1 MRKYKRGVTLLETVI
16 ALFLLTVI
24 TGGAFALCS
33 SSASAVSQS
42 STEFAAVQTCDDVVE
57 CYKATDNK
65 TQFELLLRACG
76 YDFSYGAN
84 TVSGEEGQ
92 QTTTENTNKLTLKT
106 FADGYFV
113 YVTIGSDSAT
123 GNIDVFNGTT
133 LTVEAK
139 SLVGKTLYTATYTK
153 GGVHA

>member
-1 MRKYKRGVTLLETVI
+1 MRRYKRGVTLLETVI

-42 STEFAAVQTCDDVVE
+42 STKFAAVQACDDVVE
-57 CYKATDNK
+57 CYKATDK
-65 TQFELLLRACG
+65 KAQFELLLRACG
-76 YDFSYGAN
+76 YDFNYGTN
-84 TVSGEEGQ
+84 TVSGEDGQ
-92 QTTTENTNKLTLKT
+92 QTTTENLNKLTLKT

-113 YVTIGSDSAT
+113 YVMLGDGAT
-123 GNIDVFNGTT
+123 EAIDDLQGVT

-139 SLVGKTLYTATYTK
+139 SLVGKTLYITTYTK

>member
-1 MRKYKRGVTLLETVI
+1 MRRYKRGVTLLETVI

-76 YDFSYGAN
+76 YDFNYGTN
-84 TVSGEEGQ
+84 TVSGEDGQ

-113 YVTIGSDSAT
+113 YVMLGDGAT
-123 GNIDVFNGTT
+123 EAINDLQGVT

>member
-1 MRKYKRGVTLLETVI
+1 MRRYKRGVTLLETVI

-42 STEFAAVQTCDDVVE
+42 STKFAAVQACDDVVE

-76 YDFSYGAN
+76 YDFNYGTN
-84 TVSGEEGQ
+84 TVSGEDGQ
-92 QTTTENTNKLTLKT
+92 QTPTENENKLTLKT

-113 YVTIGSDSAT
+113 YVMLGDGAT
-123 GNIDVFNGTT
+123 EAINDLQGVT

-139 SLVGKTLYTATYTK
+139 SLVGKTLYTTTYTK
-153 GGVHA
+153 GGGNA

>member
-1 MRKYKRGVTLLETVI
+1 MRRYKRGVTLLETVI

-76 YDFSYGAN
+76 YDFNYGTN
-84 TVSGEEGQ
+84 TESEEDGQ

-113 YVTIGSDSAT
+113 YVMLGDGAT
-123 GNIDVFNGTT
+123 EAINDLQGVT

-139 SLVGKTLYTATYTK
+139 SLVGKTLYTTTYTK

>member
-1 MRKYKRGVTLLETVI
+1 MRRYKRGVTLLETVI

-57 CYKATDNK
+57 CYKATDSK

-76 YDFSYGAN
+76 YDFNYGAN
-84 TVSGEEGQ
+84 TVSEEDGQ
-92 QTTTENTNKLTLKT
+92 QTTTENLNKLTLKT

-113 YVTIGSDSAT
+113 YVMLGDGAT
-123 GNIDVFNGTT
+123 EAIDDLQGVT

>member
-1 MRKYKRGVTLLETVI
+1 MRRYKRGVTLLETVI

-76 YDFSYGAN
+76 YDFNYGAN
-84 TVSGEEGQ
+84 TVSEEDGQ

-113 YVTIGSDSAT
+113 YVMLGDGAT
-123 GNIDVFNGTT
+123 EAINDLQGVT
-133 LTVEAK
+133 LTVEAR
-139 SLVGKTLYTATYTK
+139 SLVGKTLYTTTYTN

>member
-1 MRKYKRGVTLLETVI
+1 MRRYKRGVTLLETVI

-42 STEFAAVQTCDDVVE
+42 STKFAAVQTCDDVVE

-65 TQFELLLRACG
+65 MQFELLLRACG
-76 YDFSYGAN
+76 YDFNYGTN
-84 TVSGEEGQ
+84 TVSGEDGQ

-113 YVTIGSDSAT
+113 YVMLGDGAT
-123 GNIDVFNGTT
+123 EAINDLQGVT
-133 LTVEAK
+133 LTVGAK

>member
-1 MRKYKRGVTLLETVI
+1 MRRYKRGVTLLETVI

-76 YDFSYGAN
+76 YDFNYGTN
-84 TVSGEEGQ
+84 TVSGEDGQ

-113 YVTIGSDSAT
+113 CVMLGDGAT
-123 GNIDVFNGTT
+123 EAINDLQGVT

-139 SLVGKTLYTATYTK
+139 SLVGKTLYTTTYTK
-153 GGVHA
+153 GGGHA

>member
-1 MRKYKRGVTLLETVI
+1 MRRYKRGVTLLETVI

-42 STEFAAVQTCDDVVE
+42 STKFAAVQACDDVVE

-76 YDFSYGAN
+76 YDFNYGTN
-84 TVSGEEGQ
+84 TVSGEDGQ
-92 QTTTENTNKLTLKT
+92 QTTTENLNKLTLKT

-113 YVTIGSDSAT
+113 YVMLGDGAT
-123 GNIDVFNGTT
+123 EAINDLQGVT
-133 LTVEAK
+133 LTVEAR
-139 SLVGKTLYTATYTK
+139 SLVGKTLYTTTYTK
-153 GGVHA
+153 GGGNA

>member
-42 STEFAAVQTCDDVVE
+42 STKFAAVQTCDDVVE

-84 TVSGEEGQ
+84 TVSEEDGQ

-113 YVTIGSDSAT
+113 YVMLGDGAT
-123 GNIDVFNGTT
+123 EAINDLQGVT

>member
-1 MRKYKRGVTLLETVI
+1 MRRYKRGVTLLETVI

-57 CYKATDNK
+57 CYKATDKK

-76 YDFSYGAN
+76 YDFNYGAN
-84 TVSGEEGQ
+84 TVSGEDGQ
-92 QTTTENTNKLTLKT
+92 QTSTENTNKLTLKT

-113 YVTIGSDSAT
+113 YVTIGDGAT
-123 GNIDVFNGTT
+123 EAINDLQGVI

-139 SLVGKTLYTATYTK
+139 SLVGKTLYTTSYTK
-153 GGVHA
+153 GGGHA

>member
-1 MRKYKRGVTLLETVI
+1 MRRYKRGVTLLETVI

-76 YDFSYGAN
+76 YDFNYGTN
-84 TVSGEEGQ
+84 TVSGEDGQ

-113 YVTIGSDSAT
+113 YVMLGDGAT
-123 GNIDVFNGTT
+123 EAINDLQGVT

-153 GGVHA
+153 GGGHA

>member
-1 MRKYKRGVTLLETVI
+1 MRRYKRGVTLLETVI

-57 CYKATDNK
+57 CYKATDKK

-76 YDFSYGAN
+76 YDFNYGAN
-84 TVSGEEGQ
+84 TVSGEDGQ

-113 YVTIGSDSAT
+113 YVTIGDGAT
-123 GNIDVFNGTT
+123 EAINDLQGVI

-139 SLVGKTLYTATYTK
+139 SLVGKTLYTTTYTK
-153 GGVHA
+153 GGGHA

>member
-42 STEFAAVQTCDDVVE
+42 STKFAAVQACDDVVE
-57 CYKATDNK
+57 CYKATDDK

-76 YDFSYGAN
+76 YDFNYGTN
-84 TVSGEEGQ
+84 TVSGEDGQ
-92 QTTTENTNKLTLKT
+92 QTTTENLNKLTLKT

-113 YVTIGSDSAT
+113 YVMLGDGAT
-123 GNIDVFNGTT
+123 EAINDLQGVT
-133 LTVEAK
+133 LTVEAR
-139 SLVGKTLYTATYTK
+139 SLVGKTLYTTTYTK
-153 GGVHA
+153 GGGNA

>member
-65 TQFELLLRACG
+65 TKFELLLRACG
-76 YDFSYGAN
+76 YDFNYGAN
-84 TVSGEEGQ
+84 TVSGEDGQ
-92 QTTTENTNKLTLKT
+92 QITTENLNKLTLKT

-113 YVTIGSDSAT
+113 YVMLGDGAT
-123 GNIDVFNGTT
+123 EAIDDLQGVT

>member
-42 STEFAAVQTCDDVVE
+42 STKFAAVQACDDVVE
-57 CYKATDNK
+57 CYKATDDK

-76 YDFSYGAN
+76 YDFNYGTN
-84 TVSGEEGQ
+84 TVSGEDGQ
-92 QTTTENTNKLTLKT
+92 QTTTENLNKLTLKT

-113 YVTIGSDSAT
+113 YVMLGDGAT
-123 GNIDVFNGTT
+123 EAINDLQGVT
-133 LTVEAK
+133 LTVEAR
-139 SLVGKTLYTATYTK
+139 SLVGKTLYTTTYTK
-153 GGVHA
+153 GGGHA

>member
-76 YDFSYGAN
+76 YDFNYGTN
-84 TVSGEEGQ
+84 TVSGEDGQ

-113 YVTIGSDSAT
+113 YVMLGDGAT
-123 GNIDVFNGTT
+123 EAINDLQGVT

>member
-16 ALFLLTVI
+16 ALFLLTII

-42 STEFAAVQTCDDVVE
+42 STKFAAVQACDDVVE
-57 CYKATDNK
+57 CYKATDTK

-76 YDFSYGAN
+76 YDSNYGTN
-84 TVSGEEGQ
+84 TVSGEDGQ
-92 QTTTENTNKLTLKT
+92 QTTTENLNKLTLKT

-113 YVTIGSDSAT
+113 YVTIGSGNAT
-123 GNIDVFNGTT
+123 DNIAAFNGTT
-133 LTVEAK
+133 LTVEAR
-139 SLVGKTLYTATYTK
+139 SLVGKTRYNTTYTK
-153 GGVHA
+153 GGGNA

>member
-16 ALFLLTVI
+16 ALFLLTII

-76 YDFSYGAN
+76 YDFNYGAN
-84 TVSGEEGQ
+84 TVSGEDGQ
-92 QTTTENTNKLTLKT
+92 QTTTENLNKLTLKT

-113 YVTIGSDSAT
+113 YVMLGDGAT
-123 GNIDVFNGTT
+123 EAINDLQGVT
-133 LTVEAK
+133 LTVEAR
-139 SLVGKTLYTATYTK
+139 SLVGKTLYTTTYTK

>member
-1 MRKYKRGVTLLETVI
+1 MRRYKRGVTLLETVI

-42 STEFAAVQTCDDVVE
+42 STKFAAVQTCDDVVE

-76 YDFSYGAN
+76 YDFNYGAN
-84 TVSGEEGQ
+84 TVSEEDGQ

-113 YVTIGSDSAT
+113 YVMLGDGAT
-123 GNIDVFNGTT
+123 EAINDLQGVT

-139 SLVGKTLYTATYTK
+139 SLVGKTLYTTTYTK
-153 GGVHA
+153 GGGHA

>member
-42 STEFAAVQTCDDVVE
+42 STKFAAVQTCDDVVE

-76 YDFSYGAN
+76 YDFNYGAN
-84 TVSGEEGQ
+84 TVSEEDGQ

-113 YVTIGSDSAT
+113 YVMLGDGAT
-123 GNIDVFNGTT
+123 EAINDLQGVT

>member
-1 MRKYKRGVTLLETVI
+1 MRRYKRGVTLLETVI

-42 STEFAAVQTCDDVVE
+42 STKFAAVQTCDDVVE

-65 TQFELLLRACG
+65 TQFELFLRACG
-76 YDFSYGAN
+76 YDFNYGAN
-84 TVSGEEGQ
+84 IVSGEDGQ

-113 YVTIGSDSAT
+113 YVMLGDGAT
-123 GNIDVFNGTT
+123 EAINDLQGVT

>member
-1 MRKYKRGVTLLETVI
+1 MRRYKRGVTLLETVI

-76 YDFSYGAN
+76 YDFNYGTN
-84 TVSGEEGQ
+84 TVSEEDGQ

-113 YVTIGSDSAT
+113 YVMLGDGAT
-123 GNIDVFNGTT
+123 EAIDDLQGVT

-153 GGVHA
+153 GGGHA

>member
-1 MRKYKRGVTLLETVI
+1 MRRYKRGVTLLETVI

-42 STEFAAVQTCDDVVE
+42 STKFAAVQACDDVVE

-65 TQFELLLRACG
+65 AQFELLLRACG
-76 YDFSYGAN
+76 YDFNYGTN
-84 TVSGEEGQ
+84 TVTGTDGQ
-92 QTTTENTNKLTLKT
+92 QTTTENENKLTLKT

-113 YVTIGSDSAT
+113 YVMLGDGAT
-123 GNIDVFNGTT
+123 EAIDDLQGVT
-133 LTVEAK
+133 LTVEAR
-139 SLVGKTLYTATYTK
+139 SLVGKTLYTTTYTK
-153 GGVHA
+153 GGGHA

>member
-1 MRKYKRGVTLLETVI
+1 MRRYKRGVTLLETVI

-42 STEFAAVQTCDDVVE
+42 STKFAAVQTCDDVVE

-65 TQFELLLRACG
+65 MQFELLLRACG
-76 YDFSYGAN
+76 YDFNYGAN
-84 TVSGEEGQ
+84 TVSGEDGQ

-113 YVTIGSDSAT
+113 YVMLGDGAT
-123 GNIDVFNGTT
+123 EAINDLQGVT

>member
-1 MRKYKRGVTLLETVI
+1 MRRYKRGVTLLETVI

-76 YDFSYGAN
+76 YDFNYGTN
-84 TVSGEEGQ
+84 TVSEEDGQ

-113 YVTIGSDSAT
+113 YVMLGDGAT
-123 GNIDVFNGTT
+123 EAINDLQGVT

>member
-1 MRKYKRGVTLLETVI
+1 MRRYKRGVTLLETVI

-42 STEFAAVQTCDDVVE
+42 STKFAAVQACDDVVE
-57 CYKATDNK
+57 CYKATDDK

-76 YDFSYGAN
+76 YDFNYGTN
-84 TVSGEEGQ
+84 TVSGEDGQ
-92 QTTTENTNKLTLKT
+92 QTTTENLNKLTLKT

-113 YVTIGSDSAT
+113 YVMLGDGAT
-123 GNIDVFNGTT
+123 EAINDLQGVT

-139 SLVGKTLYTATYTK
+139 SLVGKTLYTTTYTK
-153 GGVHA
+153 GGGHA

>member
-1 MRKYKRGVTLLETVI
+1 MRRYKRGVTLLETVI

-84 TVSGEEGQ
+84 TVSEEDGQ
-92 QTTTENTNKLTLKT
+92 QTTTENLNKLTLKT

-113 YVTIGSDSAT
+113 YVMLGDGAT
-123 GNIDVFNGTT
+123 EAINDLQGVT

>member
-42 STEFAAVQTCDDVVE
+42 STKFAAVQTCDDVVE

-76 YDFSYGAN
+76 YDFNYGTN
-84 TVSGEEGQ
+84 TVSGEDGQ

-113 YVTIGSDSAT
+113 YVMLGDGAT
-123 GNIDVFNGTT
+123 EAINDLQGVT

>member
-42 STEFAAVQTCDDVVE
+42 SAEFAAVQACEDVVE
-57 CYKATDNK
+57 CYKATDDK

-76 YDFSYGAN
+76 YDFNYGTN
-84 TVSGEEGQ
+84 TVSGEDGQ
-92 QTTTENTNKLTLKT
+92 QTTTENLNKLTLKT

-113 YVTIGSDSAT
+113 YVMLGDGAT
-123 GNIDVFNGTT
+123 EAIKDLQGVT
-133 LTVEAK
+133 LTVEAR
-139 SLVGKTLYTATYTK
+139 SLVGKTLYTATYIK

>member
-42 STEFAAVQTCDDVVE
+42 STKFAAVQTCDDVVE

-76 YDFSYGAN
+76 YDFNYGAN
-84 TVSGEEGQ
+84 TVSGEDGQ

-113 YVTIGSDSAT
+113 YVMLGDGAT
-123 GNIDVFNGTT
+123 EAINDLQGVT

>member
-42 STEFAAVQTCDDVVE
+42 STKFAAIQTCDDVVE

-76 YDFSYGAN
+76 YDFNYGTN
-84 TVSGEEGQ
+84 TVTEEDGQ

-113 YVTIGSDSAT
+113 YVMLGDGAT
-123 GNIDVFNGTT
+123 EAINDLQGVT

-139 SLVGKTLYTATYTK
+139 SLVGKTLYTTTYTK

>member
-1 MRKYKRGVTLLETVI
+1 MRRYKRGVTLLETVI
-16 ALFLLTVI
+16 ALFLLTII

-42 STEFAAVQTCDDVVE
+42 SIKFAAVQACDDVVE

-76 YDFSYGAN
+76 YDFNYGTN
-84 TVSGEEGQ
+84 TVTGTDGQ
-92 QTTTENTNKLTLKT
+92 QTTTENLNKLTLKT

-113 YVTIGSDSAT
+113 YVTIGDGAT
-123 GNIDVFNGTT
+123 AIEDLQGVT
-133 LTVEAK
+133 LTVEAR
-139 SLVGKTLYTATYTK
+139 SLVGKTLHTTTYTK

>member
-1 MRKYKRGVTLLETVI
+1 MRRYKRGVTLLETVI

-76 YDFSYGAN
+76 YDFNYGAN
-84 TVSGEEGQ
+84 TVSGEDGQ

-113 YVTIGSDSAT
+113 YVMLGDGAT
-123 GNIDVFNGTT
+123 EAINDLQGVT

-153 GGVHA
+153 GGGHA

>member
-1 MRKYKRGVTLLETVI
+1 MRRYKRGVTLLETVI

-76 YDFSYGAN
+76 YDFNYGAN
-84 TVSGEEGQ
+84 TVSEEDGQ

-113 YVTIGSDSAT
+113 YVMLGDGAT
-123 GNIDVFNGTT
+123 EAINDLQGVT

-153 GGVHA
+153 GGGHA